1 MDFGLPYILR
11 RVENWRQ
18 TGSKMT
24 MTGALTASLEDYLE
38 AIFHIIAEKQ
48 AVRPKDIAK
57 RLKVAN
63 SSVTG
68 ALRSMA
74 EKGLIDYAPY
84 DVISLTAHGKSA
96 AKDVIRRHEVLRDFL
111 VKVLA
116 VQEADADSAACQMEH
131 SIPKAIL
138 ERFIQFAEFVEVCP
152 RAGAKWV
159 AGFGYHCDQGNT
171 LENCQQCISVTLEEI
186 RRRERQGGHGL
197 MPMDKLKDLA
207 PGKRGRVLKINV
219 RGEMNKR
226 IVEMGVTP
234 GAIVEVERV
243 APLGDP
249 IDIKV
254 KGYHLS
260 LRKEEADGI
269 EVEVL

>member
-1 MDFGLPYILR
+1 
-11 RVENWRQ
+11 
-18 TGSKMT
+18 MT
-24 MTGALTASLEDYLE
+24 MTNTLTASLEDYLE

-57 RLKVAN
+57 RLKVTN

-68 ALRSMA
+68 ALRSLS
-74 EKGLIDYAPY
+74 EKELINYAPY
-84 DVISLTAHGKSA
+84 DVISLTPTGKTA
-96 AKDVIRRHEVLRDFL
+96 AKDVIRRHEVLRDFF

-116 VQEADADSAACQMEH
+116 VEEAHADKAACQMEH
-131 SIPKAIL
+131 SITRVIL
-138 ERFIQFAEFVEVCP
+138 ERFIQFVEFIEVCP
-152 RAGAKWV
+152 RAGAKWI
-159 AGFGYHCDQGNT
+159 AGFGYYCDADDTQ
-171 LENCQQCISVTLEEI
+171 ENCEKCISMTLEEVKQ
-186 RRRERQGGHGL
+186 RRRQGGPKAMTKL
-197 MPMDKLKDLA
+197 TLKDLN
-207 PGKRGRVLKINV
+207 PGQKGKVLKINV
-219 RGEMNKR
+219 RGETNKR

-234 GAIVEVERV
+234 GAVVEVERV

-269 EVEVL
+269 EIGVL